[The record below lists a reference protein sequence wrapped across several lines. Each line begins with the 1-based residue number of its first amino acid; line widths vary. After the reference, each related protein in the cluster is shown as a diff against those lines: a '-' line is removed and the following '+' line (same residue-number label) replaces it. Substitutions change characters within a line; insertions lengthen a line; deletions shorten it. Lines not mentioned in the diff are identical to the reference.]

1 MKVKHAVADEAEK
14 RSWGSSES
22 WEDHGDPLK
31 YLIAG
36 LEQWWLI
43 VVNEISGNAGLEH
56 LEYYSIQL
64 GMS

>member
-1 MKVKHAVADEAEK
+1 MKVKHAVADEAEIIGAIMG
-14 RSWGSSES
+14 SSSES

-43 VVNEISGNAGLEH
+43 VVNSG
-56 LEYYSIQL
+56 
-64 GMS
+64 